1 MGSQRLQEIGRF
13 IHILALFFVC
23 SFSVLADSAGPNS
36 PSVAFDDASVGS
48 VVWKNV
54 NDVLVS
60 DNKYSDPNLN
70 DGEVTHYLVAVNFSF
85 SIPENA
91 TINGILAEIEHL
103 FAGSPPSNIN
113 DSSVR
118 IIKGGSMVGTDKA
131 SADLW
136 PGADTYAI
144 YGGSSDLW
152 GTTWTAADINNAGF
166 GVAVSAKKS
175 VFDGKKQHAKVDH
188 IRITV
193 YYTAPDTT
201 PPNVTVPAD
210 MTVEA
215 TGPSGAVVTFSVSA
229 VDDVDGPV
237 VPSCSPASGSPF
249 NIGDTVVVCTATD
262 SSTNVGIATFT
273 ITVEDTTP
281 PVLTL
286 PANITEEATSPAGAM
301 VTYSATA
308 NDLVDGAVTPVCVP
322 PSGLTFVLGTTSVS
336 CIANDSRG
344 NTDVGTFQITVQDTT
359 PPVITLLGSDPVDVE
374 VGSVYTD
381 DGATALDNYDGDLTA
396 SIITVNPVDTGVL
409 GTYIVTYDVND
420 SSGNPAV
427 QVTRTVN
434 VVDTTAP
441 VITLVGSDNV
451 DVEVGSVYTDDGA
464 TALDNYDGDL
474 TASIITVNPVDT
486 NTLGTYT
493 VTYDV
498 ADSSGNPAVQ
508 VTRTVNVVDTTPPEI
523 ISAETQDT
531 DSDGY
536 IDRIILTFNEEID
549 DSKLAS
555 GTADGWDVDGYDSE
569 AISTGADAN
578 DNILFLDFA
587 EGAVMDTGA
596 VPNVHYAPSGGILS
610 THDLSGNEL
619 EEADYVPSD
628 KALPVL
634 FINGNN
640 PETVNVGDTY
650 ADAGV
655 NASEEGTLATM
666 DNVNTS
672 IAGTYNVAY
681 DFVDNAGNA
690 AVQVVRTVNVVD
702 VQSSSSTSAVD
713 NQRGYRYSSYSV
725 VGQQAAA
732 PSAPAPAALAAPAP
746 AAPAA
751 PAPAVGGA
759 APPAGGGEMAQPSA
773 GNEIT
778 GGVTAGNQITG

>member
-396 SIITVNPVDTGVL
+396 SIITVNPVDTNTL
-409 GTYIVTYDVND
+409 GTYIVTYDVN
-420 SSGNPAV
+420 
-427 QVTRTVN
+427 
-434 VVDTTAP
+434 
-441 VITLVGSDNV
+441 
-451 DVEVGSVYTDDGA
+451 
-464 TALDNYDGDL
+464 
-474 TASIITVNPVDT
+474 
-486 NTLGTYT
+486 
-493 VTYDV
+493 
-498 ADSSGNPAVQ
+498 DSSGNPAVQ

-690 AVQVVRTVNVVD
+690 AVQAVRTVNVVD

-778 GGVTAGNQITG
+778 GGVT